1 MSIKY
6 FMKFKLYSLIDITE
20 TGGRRGDDPRL
31 VKQQQN
37 YLTVIQTIGIR
48 ANPEIVRS
56 PKTETINVSK
66 LGFGSEFRG
75 NKPVWILDFE
85 FGLNQE
91 HSIEDLESDFE
102 LVPIIG
108 GLDENIEV
116 EDWVFRTSDPRFKNI
131 VFVKED

>member
-1 MSIKY
+1 MTVKY
-6 FMKFKLYSLIDITE
+6 NMKFKLYTLIDITE
-20 TGGRRGDDPRL
+20 TGSRRGDESHL

-48 ANPEIVRS
+48 SNPEIVKPPHRD
-56 PKTETINVSK
+56 TVDVSK

-75 NKPVWILDFE
+75 KKPVWVLDFE

-91 HSIEDLESDFE
+91 HSVENLESDFE
-102 LVPIIG
+102 LVPVIG
-108 GLDENIEV
+108 GLDEGIGI
-116 EDWVFRTSDPRFKNI
+116 EDWVFRTSDSRFKNI